1 MTQKE
6 LSYVEDAIGHEK
18 SIISILND
26 GIQKLENEELI
37 VFLENQVTEHTNRQE
52 KLTSMLEVKADEW

>member
-52 KLTSMLEVKADEW
+52 KLTSMLEVKADE

>member
-6 LSYVEDAIGHEK
+6 LLYVEDAIGHEK

-52 KLTSMLEVKADEW
+52 KLTSMLEVKADE